1 MANIFYKQYKTL
13 YFVLLN
19 FSVDISMVISYNMLQ
34 YIGERNTLIIMD
46 DADSNDADQVLI
58 RIHFY
63 YYLCKLQA

>member
-1 MANIFYKQYKTL
+1 MENIFYKQYETL

-46 DADSNDADQVLI
+46 DADSNDAGQVLI

>member
-1 MANIFYKQYKTL
+1 MH
-13 YFVLLN
+13 FVLFN

-46 DADSNDADQVLI
+46 DADRNDADQVLI

-63 YYLCKLQA
+63 YHLM

>member
-1 MANIFYKQYKTL
+1 L
-13 YFVLLN
+13 HFVLFN

-63 YYLCKLQA
+63 YHLM

>member
-1 MANIFYKQYKTL
+1 MANIFYKQIL
-13 YFVLLN
+13 HFVLFN
-19 FSVDISMVISYNMLQ
+19 FPVDISMVISYNMLQ

-63 YYLCKLQA
+63 YHLM

>member
-1 MANIFYKQYKTL
+1 MANIFYKQYEIL
-13 YFVLLN
+13 HFVLFN
-19 FSVDISMVISYNMLQ
+19 FPVDISMVISYNMLQ

-63 YYLCKLQA
+63 YHLM

>member
-1 MANIFYKQYKTL
+1 MAYGSNN
-13 YFVLLN
+13 FVLFN
-19 FSVDISMVISYNMLQ
+19 FPVDISMVISYNMLQ

-63 YYLCKLQA
+63 YHLM

>member
-1 MANIFYKQYKTL
+1 MH
-13 YFVLLN
+13 FVLFN
-19 FSVDISMVISYNMLQ
+19 FPVDISMVISYNMLQ